1 MTDISTLNAQSSTAN
16 DTPAQPAKPVQVV
29 PATNAEAGQAQFKLP
44 VAAKEIVSVEVVDL
58 DLVLV
63 TQSGERFLLQ
73 QGALQATTHPE
84 SKIAFSDGANESAAD
99 QLKKVGMFKPV
110 SGGSFR
116 LQASD
121 GKPDPTAKNT
131 GHDFGIGKE
140 QQENQSK
147 EAVEKMEEVTQK
159 LEQMVQM
166 MQSESEEQSQNQYNG
181 LGEGLGAGRG
191 PGTGSPPII

>member
-1 MTDISTLNAQSSTAN
+1 MADISTPNAQSSTAN
-16 DTPAQPAKPVQVV
+16 DNSTQPAKPVQVI
-29 PATNAEAGQAQFKLP
+29 PANNGESGQALFKLP

-63 TQSGERFLLQ
+63 SQSGERFLLQ

-110 SGGSFR
+110 TGGSFR
-116 LQASD
+116 VQSTD
-121 GKPDPTAKNT
+121 DKPDPTSKNT

-140 QQENQSK
+140 QQESQSK
-147 EAVEKMEEVTQK
+147 DASEKLEEV
-159 LEQMVQM
+159 
-166 MQSESEEQSQNQYNG
+166 SQ
-181 LGEGLGAGRG
+181 
-191 PGTGSPPII
+191 